1 MTEFEKLGG
10 TYRQAGNYFLP
21 NLEIDNQ
28 SDVQI
33 GIWGQRHRRHPKE
46 HHRVRYYNLLTTGM
60 LNDYL
65 AEVESR
71 AQAMFDMLVR
81 ELSEKE
87 NLTEKLKASDPMEWV
102 RRSNNIRNR
111 ATEIV
116 NAEVIFV

>member
-10 TYRQAGNYFLP
+10 TYRQAGDYYLP

-28 SDVQI
+28 IEVQI
-33 GIWGQRHRRHPKE
+33 GVWGQRHRRYLKE
-46 HHRVRYYNLLTTGM
+46 HHRVRYYNLLTAGA
-60 LNDYL
+60 LNSYL
-65 AEVESR
+65 IEIELQ
-71 AQAMFDMLVR
+71 AQALFNDIVMR
-81 ELSEKE
+81 LSEEE
-87 NLTEKLKASDPMEWV
+87 NVTEKLKASDPLEWV

>member
-10 TYRQAGNYFLP
+10 TYRQAGDYFLP

-33 GIWGQRHRRHPKE
+33 GIWGQRHRRHLKE

-71 AQAMFDMLVR
+71 AQAMFDTLVK
-81 ELSEKE
+81 ELSERE
-87 NLTEKLKASDPMEWV
+87 NLTENSRQVTRWNGSGGAITSAIELQKS
-102 RRSNNIRNR
+102 
-111 ATEIV
+111 
-116 NAEVIFV
+116 